1 MRPNTHRCGA
11 VQCHNLFGVLLAPC
25 LGLPRNRRSDM
36 FDSKMLLVILA
47 IALVIFGTKRLR
59 SIGSDLGAA
68 VKGFKQAMN
77 DGESEEKVKQLK
89 QDADF
94 QTGAAATPAA
104 AAHEAEAKVPPK
116 P

>member
-1 MRPNTHRCGA
+1 
-11 VQCHNLFGVLLAPC
+11 
-25 LGLPRNRRSDM
+25 M

-59 SIGSDLGAA
+59 TIGTDLGAA

-77 DGESEEKVKQLK
+77 EGETEEKAKQLK

-94 QTGAAATPAA
+94 EPGVAAPGVATPGATLR
-104 AAHEAEAKVPPK
+104 EADVKAPPTTNV
-116 P
+116 

>member
-1 MRPNTHRCGA
+1 
-11 VQCHNLFGVLLAPC
+11 
-25 LGLPRNRRSDM
+25 M

-77 DGESEEKVKQLK
+77 DGESEERVKQLK

-94 QTGAAATPAA
+94 EPATGTRTPN
-104 AAHEAEAKVPPK
+104 EADAKVPPK
-116 P
+116 PSA

>member
-1 MRPNTHRCGA
+1 
-11 VQCHNLFGVLLAPC
+11 
-25 LGLPRNRRSDM
+25 M

-77 DGESEEKVKQLK
+77 EGESEERVKQLK

-94 QTGAAATPAA
+94 DTGAAPPSAA
-104 AAHEAEAKVPPK
+104 ASSAAAREGEVKVSSK
-116 P
+116 PNA

>member
-1 MRPNTHRCGA
+1 
-11 VQCHNLFGVLLAPC
+11 
-25 LGLPRNRRSDM
+25 M

-59 SIGSDLGAA
+59 TIGTDLGAA

-77 DGESEEKVKQLK
+77 DGESEENVKQLK

-94 QTGAAATPAA
+94 DAGSTPGS
-104 AAHEAEAKVPPK
+104 VPARESETKAQPK
-116 P
+116 SNV

>member
-1 MRPNTHRCGA
+1 
-11 VQCHNLFGVLLAPC
+11 
-25 LGLPRNRRSDM
+25 M

-68 VKGFKQAMN
+68 VKGFKQAMS
-77 DGESEEKVKQLK
+77 DGESEERVKQLK

-94 QTGAAATPAA
+94 DTGVGNAAATPAA
-104 AAHEAEAKVPPK
+104 AAREAEVKAPPK
-116 P
+116 PNV

>member
-1 MRPNTHRCGA
+1 
-11 VQCHNLFGVLLAPC
+11 
-25 LGLPRNRRSDM
+25 M

-59 SIGSDLGAA
+59 TIGTDLGAA
-68 VKGFKQAMN
+68 VKGFKQAMS

-94 QTGAAATPAA
+94 DASAAASTAA
-104 AAHEAEAKVPPK
+104 PREAEVKAPPK
-116 P
+116 TNA